1 LGPRGRAP
9 ARALSTRSRRSQKGA
24 VRRRR
29 RPAFRIKDRARAGAA
44 LIAVA
49 CAAALVVVAL
59 ANLARVEDV
68 TVVGAK
74 HVSRDAARSQSG
86 LDGVPMFLA
95 SAADAR
101 AQLRTLPAVRDAKV
115 EILLPSTARITLVER
130 EAVGRWVANDNTEW
144 FIDAT
149 GVLFPSAARAGAP
162 ELRVF
167 DERAPRSAGE
177 RIDPP
182 ALVEAA
188 LRLAALAPGELR
200 ADATDLR
207 VVMTA
212 GVNGL
217 VLRTAA
223 AKWEIRFGS
232 ADRFDEKL
240 SNLKRFLRDNPTRRL
255 DYVDVRSPDRIVFS
269 PN

>member
-1 LGPRGRAP
+1 VGPRGRAP
-9 ARALSTRSRRSQKGA
+9 ARALSTRSRRSGRSTA
-24 VRRRR
+24 RRR
-29 RPAFRIKDRARAGAA
+29 RPAFRIKDPARAAA
-44 LIAVA
+44 AVVAIA
-49 CAAALVVVAL
+49 CAAALLIVAL
-59 ANLARVEDV
+59 ADLARVEEV
-68 TVVGAK
+68 VVVGAR

-86 LDGVPMFLA
+86 LDGVPTFLA

-101 AQLRTLPAVRDAKV
+101 AQLRTLPAVRETRV

-130 EAVGRWVANDNTEW
+130 EAVGRWIASDNVEW
-144 FIDAT
+144 FIDAN
-149 GVLFPSAARAGAP
+149 GVLFPSIDRTGAP
-162 ELRVF
+162 DLRVF

-200 ADATDLR
+200 GDATDLR

-212 GVNGL
+212 GANGL
-217 VLRTAA
+217 VLRTG
-223 AKWEIRFGS
+223 AKWEVRFGS

-240 SNLKRFLRDNPTRRL
+240 SLAKSFLRDNPTRRL

>member
-1 LGPRGRAP
+1 
-9 ARALSTRSRRSQKGA
+9 
-24 VRRRR
+24 
-29 RPAFRIKDRARAGAA
+29 
-44 LIAVA
+44 
-49 CAAALVVVAL
+49 VVAL
-59 ANLARVEDV
+59 ADVARVEDV
-68 TVVGAK
+68 VVVGGR

-86 LDGVPMFLA
+86 LDGVPTFRA

-101 AQLRTLPAVRDAKV
+101 AQLRTLAAVRDAKV
-115 EILLPSTARITLVER
+115 EILLPSTVRITLVER
-130 EAVGRWVANDNTEW
+130 QAVGRWLASDNVEW
-144 FIDAT
+144 FIDAS
-149 GVLFPSAARAGAP
+149 GVLFPSIDRTAAP
-162 ELRVF
+162 DLRVA
-167 DERAPRSAGE
+167 DERAVRGAGE

-212 GVNGL
+212 GANGL
-217 VLRTAA
+217 VLRTGAR
-223 AKWEIRFGS
+223 WEIRFGT

-240 SNLKRFLRDNPTRRL
+240 SIAKRFLRDNPTRRL

-269 PN
+269 PNS

>member
-1 LGPRGRAP
+1 MVG
-9 ARALSTRSRRSQKGA
+9 
-24 VRRRR
+24 
-29 RPAFRIKDRARAGAA
+29 
-44 LIAVA
+44 
-49 CAAALVVVAL
+49 L
-59 ANLARVEDV
+59 ADLARVEDV
-68 TVVGAK
+68 VVVGAK

-86 LDGVPMFLA
+86 LDGAPVFRA
-95 SAADAR
+95 SAAEAR
-101 AQLRTLPAVRDAKV
+101 AQLRTLPAVRDARV

-130 EAVGRWVANDNTEW
+130 QAVGRWIASDTVEW
-144 FIDAT
+144 FIDAS
-149 GVLFPSAARAGAP
+149 GVLFPSIDRTGAP
-162 ELRVF
+162 DLRVF
-167 DERAPRSAGE
+167 DERPPLSAGE

-212 GVNGL
+212 GPSGL
-217 VLRTAA
+217 VLRTG
-223 AKWEIRFGS
+223 AKWEVRFGS

-240 SNLKRFLRDNPTRRL
+240 SLAKRFLRDNPTRRL

>member
-1 LGPRGRAP
+1 
-9 ARALSTRSRRSQKGA
+9 
-24 VRRRR
+24 V
-29 RPAFRIKDRARAGAA
+29 
-44 LIAVA
+44 IAIA
-49 CAAALVVVAL
+49 CAAALLIVAL
-59 ANLARVEDV
+59 ADLARVEEV
-68 TVVGAK
+68 VVVGAK

-86 LDGVPMFLA
+86 LDGVPTFLA

-101 AQLRTLPAVRDAKV
+101 AQLRTLPAVRDARV

-130 EAVGRWVANDNTEW
+130 EAVGRWIGSDSVEW
-144 FIDAT
+144 FIDAN
-149 GVLFPSAARAGAP
+149 GVLFPSIDRTGAP
-162 ELRVF
+162 DLRVF
-167 DERAPRSAGE
+167 DERAPGSAGE

-200 ADATDLR
+200 GDATDLR
-207 VVMTA
+207 IVMTA
-212 GVNGL
+212 GASGL
-217 VLRTAA
+217 VLRTG
-223 AKWEIRFGS
+223 AKWEVRFGS

-240 SNLKRFLRDNPTRRL
+240 SLAKRFLRDNPARRL

>member
-1 LGPRGRAP
+1 MA
-9 ARALSTRSRRSQKGA
+9 
-24 VRRRR
+24 
-29 RPAFRIKDRARAGAA
+29 I
-44 LIAVA
+44 I
-49 CAAALVVVAL
+49 CAAGLLVVAL
-59 ANLARVEDV
+59 ANVAQVEDV
-68 TVVGAK
+68 VVVGAK

-86 LDGVPMFLA
+86 LDGVPTFLA

-101 AQLRTLPAVRDAKV
+101 AQLRTLAAVRDARV
-115 EILLPSTARITLVER
+115 EILLPSTARVTLVER
-130 EAVGRWVANDNTEW
+130 QAIGRWVASDSVEW
-144 FIDAT
+144 FIDAS
-149 GVLFPSAARAGAP
+149 GVLFPSIDRTGAP
-162 ELRVF
+162 DLRVF
-167 DERAPRSAGE
+167 DERGPHSAGE

-188 LRLAALAPGELR
+188 LRLAALVPGELR

-212 GVNGL
+212 GANGL
-217 VLRTAA
+217 VLRTGAR
-223 AKWEIRFGS
+223 WEIRFGT

-240 SNLKRFLRDNPTRRL
+240 SLAKRFLVDNATRRL

>member
-1 LGPRGRAP
+1 M
-9 ARALSTRSRRSQKGA
+9 
-24 VRRRR
+24 
-29 RPAFRIKDRARAGAA
+29 
-44 LIAVA
+44 A
-49 CAAALVVVAL
+49 CAAALLVFSLAGLAQVEEVV
-59 ANLARVEDV
+59 
-68 TVVGAK
+68 VVGAK

-86 LDGVPMFLA
+86 LDGVPTFLA
-95 SAADAR
+95 SAVDAR
-101 AQLRTLPAVRDAKV
+101 AQLRTLPAVRDARV
-115 EILLPSTARITLVER
+115 EIVLPSTARITLVER
-130 EAVGRWVANDNTEW
+130 AAVGRWIASDDVEW
-144 FIDAT
+144 FIDAN
-149 GVLFPSAARAGAP
+149 GVLFPSIDRTGAP
-162 ELRVF
+162 DLRVF

-200 ADATDLR
+200 SDATDLR

-212 GVNGL
+212 GASGL
-217 VLRTAA
+217 VLRTG
-223 AKWEIRFGS
+223 AKWEVRFGS

-240 SNLKRFLRDNPTRRL
+240 SLARRFLRDDPTRRL

>member
-1 LGPRGRAP
+1 V
-9 ARALSTRSRRSQKGA
+9 ARA
-24 VRRRR
+24 
-29 RPAFRIKDRARAGAA
+29 D
-44 LIAVA
+44 
-49 CAAALVVVAL
+49 
-59 ANLARVEDV
+59 LARLEEVV
-68 TVVGAK
+68 VVGAK

-86 LDGVPMFLA
+86 LDGVPTFLA

-101 AQLRTLPAVRDAKV
+101 VQLRTLPAVRDARV
-115 EILLPSTARITLVER
+115 ELLLPSTARITLVER
-130 EAVGRWVANDNTEW
+130 EAVGRWVASDNVEW
-144 FIDAT
+144 FIDAS
-149 GVLFPSAARAGAP
+149 GVLFPSIDRTGAP
-162 ELRVF
+162 DLRVF
-167 DERAPRSAGE
+167 DERAPHSAGQ

-188 LRLAALAPGELR
+188 LRLATLAPGELR
-200 ADATDLR
+200 TDATDLR

-212 GVNGL
+212 GANGL
-217 VLRTAA
+217 VLRTG

-240 SNLKRFLRDNPTRRL
+240 SNVKRFLRDNPTRRL

>member
-1 LGPRGRAP
+1 V
-9 ARALSTRSRRSQKGA
+9 S
-24 VRRRR
+24 
-29 RPAFRIKDRARAGAA
+29 
-44 LIAVA
+44 
-49 CAAALVVVAL
+49 
-59 ANLARVEDV
+59 EV
-68 TVVGAK
+68 TVIGAK

-86 LDGVPMFLA
+86 LDGTPTFRA

-101 AQLRTLPAVRDAKV
+101 AQLRTLPAVRDARV
-115 EILLPSTARITLVER
+115 EIVLPGAARITLVER
-130 EAVGRWVANDNTEW
+130 EAVGRWIASDNTEW
-144 FIDAT
+144 FIDSGGT
-149 GVLFPSAARAGAP
+149 LFPSIDRTAAP
-162 ELRVF
+162 DLRVF
-167 DERAPRSAGE
+167 DERGPRSAGE

-182 ALVEAA
+182 ALAEAA

-212 GVNGL
+212 GANGL
-217 VLRTAA
+217 VLRTG
-223 AKWEIRFGS
+223 AKWEVRFGS

-240 SNLKRFLRDNPTRRL
+240 SLAKRFLRDNPTRRL

>member
-1 LGPRGRAP
+1 VP
-9 ARALSTRSRRSQKGA
+9 T
-24 VRRRR
+24 
-29 RPAFRIKDRARAGAA
+29 FR
-44 LIAVA
+44 
-49 CAAALVVVAL
+49 
-59 ANLARVEDV
+59 
-68 TVVGAK
+68 
-74 HVSRDAARSQSG
+74 
-86 LDGVPMFLA
+86 A

-101 AQLRTLPAVRDAKV
+101 VRLRTLPAVRDARA
-115 EILLPSTARITLVER
+115 EILLPGAARITLVER
-130 EAVGRWVANDNTEW
+130 EAVGRWVASDNTEW
-144 FIDAT
+144 FIDAS
-149 GVLFPSAARAGAP
+149 GVLFPSIDRTGAP
-162 ELRVF
+162 DLRVF
-167 DERAPRSAGE
+167 DERGPRSAGD

-212 GVNGL
+212 GANGL
-217 VLRTAA
+217 VLRTG
-223 AKWEIRFGS
+223 AKWEIRFGN

-240 SNLKRFLRDNPTRRL
+240 SLAKRFLRDNPSRRL

>member
-1 LGPRGRAP
+1 
-9 ARALSTRSRRSQKGA
+9 
-24 VRRRR
+24 
-29 RPAFRIKDRARAGAA
+29 
-44 LIAVA
+44 
-49 CAAALVVVAL
+49 VVVAL
-59 ANLARVEDV
+59 ANVARVDEV
-68 TVVGAK
+68 VVVGAK
-74 HVSRDAARSQSG
+74 NVSRDAARSQSG
-86 LDGVPMFLA
+86 LDGVPTFLA

-101 AQLRTLPAVRDAKV
+101 AQLRTLPAVRDARV
-115 EILLPSTARITLVER
+115 EIVLPSTVRITLVER
-130 EAVGRWVANDNTEW
+130 EAVGRWTTSDNVEW
-144 FIDAT
+144 FIDT
-149 GVLFPSAARAGAP
+149 SGVLFPSIDRAGAP

-167 DERAPRSAGE
+167 DERGPRSAGE

-200 ADATDLR
+200 GDATDLR

-217 VLRTAA
+217 VLRAPA

-240 SNLKRFLRDNPTRRL
+240 SLAKRFLRDNPTRRL

>member
-1 LGPRGRAP
+1 MAC
-9 ARALSTRSRRSQKGA
+9 
-24 VRRRR
+24 V
-29 RPAFRIKDRARAGAA
+29 AA
-44 LIAVA
+44 L
-49 CAAALVVVAL
+49 LVVAL
-59 ANLARVEDV
+59 ADLARVEDV
-68 TVVGAK
+68 VVVGAK

-86 LDGVPMFLA
+86 LDGVATFLA

-101 AQLRTLPAVRDAKV
+101 AQLRTLPAVRDARV
-115 EILLPSTARITLVER
+115 EIVLPSTARITLVER
-130 EAVGRWVANDNTEW
+130 EAVGRWIASDDVEW
-144 FIDAT
+144 FIDAN
-149 GVLFPSAARAGAP
+149 GVLFPSIDRTGAP
-162 ELRVF
+162 DLRVL

-200 ADATDLR
+200 SDANDLR

-212 GVNGL
+212 GASGL
-217 VLRTAA
+217 VLRTG
-223 AKWEIRFGS
+223 AKWEVRFGS

-240 SNLKRFLRDNPTRRL
+240 SLAKRFLRDDPTRRL

>member
-1 LGPRGRAP
+1 M
-9 ARALSTRSRRSQKGA
+9 
-24 VRRRR
+24 
-29 RPAFRIKDRARAGAA
+29 
-44 LIAVA
+44 
-49 CAAALVVVAL
+49 
-59 ANLARVEDV
+59 
-68 TVVGAK
+68 GAK

-101 AQLRTLPAVRDAKV
+101 AQLRTLPAVRDSRV
-115 EILLPSTARITLVER
+115 ELQLPSTARITVVER
-130 EAVGRWVANDNTEW
+130 EAVGRWIGSDNVEW
-144 FIDAT
+144 FVDAS
-149 GVLFPSAARAGAP
+149 GVLFPSIDRAGAP
-162 ELRVF
+162 DLRVF
-167 DERAPRSAGE
+167 DERGPHTAGE

-207 VVMTA
+207 VVMTSGA
-212 GVNGL
+212 NGL
-217 VLRTAA
+217 VLRTA

-240 SNLKRFLRDNPTRRL
+240 SNVKRFLRDNATRRL